1 MGGASADRRPVKG
14 NSKHRGPT
22 RCLHG
27 WGQWGPFDG
36 GWDGGPLERER
47 PWAAHRL
54 LHAAVTAEGCVCQIA
69 MLPPSL
75 LCRSPGRFLLVVSAE
90 GRVSA
95 ASDPIWPNSNPSRVR
110 ARVLVGFHCSG
121 PGEQLRAVSPSTST
135 PEVWHLSTCAH
146 HRTAP
151 ERPLVPSFRACT
163 ASPQQAR
170 RLCLTRPARCIGLAA
185 SVVHSLQ
192 HACSHS
198 SSPRR

>member
-54 LHAAVTAEGCVCQIA
+54 LHAAVTAEGCAYQIA

-95 ASDPIWPNSNPSRVR
+95 ASDPIPIPPASALVFSSASTAADQASSCAPFLPRRPHPRFGISPPAPTTAPPQS
-110 ARVLVGFHCSG
+110 ARSSPLFAPAPRRRNKHVAS
-121 PGEQLRAVSPSTST
+121 VSP
-135 PEVWHLSTCAH
+135 
-146 HRTAP
+146 
-151 ERPLVPSFRACT
+151 
-163 ASPQQAR
+163 
-170 RLCLTRPARCIGLAA
+170 GLHAA
-185 SVVHSLQ
+185 SG
-192 HACSHS
+192 
-198 SSPRR
+198 